1 LGTDGSTAQ
10 VSIYQ
15 IDYQN
20 LVDFDATTFTNVNR
34 GKIVVKGIEPSLNLR
49 VGSKVRTQL
58 TATLLDISEQ
68 DGLAPLRNRPER
80 RLTAFVVWDTSD
92 RTALN
97 AAFNYTGPFL
107 DRSNPTGDID
117 MPGYTTLDV
126 GYTVRIQKL
135 SLKLSVDN
143 LFDKKYEQFIGF
155 PAQDRR
161 FRGEA
166 RFDF

>member
-1 LGTDGSTAQ
+1 
-10 VSIYQ
+10 V
-15 IDYQN
+15 
-20 LVDFDATTFTNVNR
+20 
-34 GKIVVKGIEPSLNLR
+34 
-49 VGSKVRTQL
+49 
-58 TATLLDISEQ
+58 TATFLDISEE

-80 RLTAFVVWDTSD
+80 RATAFLIWDTSD

-97 AAFNYTGPFL
+97 AALNYTGPFL

-117 MPGYTTLDV
+117 MPGFTTVDV

-135 SLKLSVDN
+135 SMKLSVDN

-161 FRGEA
+161 FRVDA
-166 RFDF
+166 RVDF